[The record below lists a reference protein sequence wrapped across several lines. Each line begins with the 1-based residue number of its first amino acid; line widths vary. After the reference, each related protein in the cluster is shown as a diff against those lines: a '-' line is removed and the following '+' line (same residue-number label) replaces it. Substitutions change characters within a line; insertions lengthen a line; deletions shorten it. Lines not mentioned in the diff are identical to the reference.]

1 MQNED
6 YSLIEAQ
13 IGYEFNNR
21 MLLQQAFTR
30 KSYTNETHDGDNNEV
45 LEFIGDKVLDLVIVK
60 ALSEYYGDVNARD
73 EYECE
78 YSEGKLTEIK
88 KSLVGSKMLSA
99 RIDELGFTDFL
110 NGNPRWTCECS
121 IKDFN
126 ESYYQTCRSKKE
138 AKKQAAYQLLLAI
151 LESENGGNQ

>member
-60 ALSEYYGDVNARD
+60 ALSEYFGDINDRD

-78 YSEGKLTEIK
+78 YSEGKLTADRK
-88 KSLVGSKMLSA
+88 G
-99 RIDELGFTDFL
+99 TDAGEERKQDAF
-110 NGNPRWTCECS
+110 CS
-121 IKDFN
+121 
-126 ESYYQTCRSKKE
+126 YR
-138 AKKQAAYQLLLAI
+138 
-151 LESENGGNQ
+151 